1 MIAIVR
7 VRGRFGLKPK
17 VRKTLELLR
26 LHRPNHCV
34 IYRDSPSLRGML
46 RIIENYVAYGEVSD
60 DILKELI
67 VKRGSKDMK
76 DPDQILEI
84 IKREGKIDHV
94 FRLHPPR
101 KGWKSI
107 KSRYPRGALGE
118 RDDMDSLLR
127 RMM

>member
-17 VRKTLELLR
+17 IRRTLELLK
-26 LHRPNHCV
+26 LYRPNHCV
-34 IYRDSPSLRGML
+34 IYKDSPSLRGML
-46 RIIENYVAYGEVSD
+46 RVVENYVTYGEISD
-60 DILKELI
+60 VTLKELI
-67 VKRGSKDMK
+67 AKRGDKK
-76 DPDQILEI
+76 ANPDELLEL
-84 IKREGKIDHV
+84 IKRNGRIDHV

-107 KSRYPRGALGE
+107 KERYPKGALGE
-118 RDDMDSLLR
+118 RDDMDSLLK